1 MKARVARQRMRTYFS
16 QMVAI
21 ALLVM
26 GASVAVQAQSGSATG
41 SRFSLTIDGKEIAS
55 FSEFGGIASN
65 VEPTGPSGGKT
76 KPPTLT
82 FKRSLTSSSTYV
94 MAWYDA
100 ARKGDPA
107 ARKNTILTIFD
118 PAGKPKERL
127 LLVKASPSQ
136 LTVSPQMVSET
147 LTLTC
152 DSIQPVAP

>member
-1 MKARVARQRMRTYFS
+1 
-16 QMVAI
+16 
-21 ALLVM
+21 
-26 GASVAVQAQSGSATG
+26 
-41 SRFSLTIDGKEIAS
+41 
-55 FSEFGGIASN
+55 
-65 VEPTGPSGGKT
+65 
-76 KPPTLT
+76 
-82 FKRSLTSSSTYV
+82 

-127 LLVKASPSQ
+127 LLVKASPTQ
-136 LTVSPQMVSET
+136 LKVSPQMVSET